1 VTKEGCGVAIQG
13 YCVTKEGCGV
23 AIRGAAGAAWLNRG
37 AA

>member
-1 VTKEGCGVAIQG
+1 MTKEGCGVAIQG